1 MKLAPIISTLGMS
14 NQNRNKPSHLY
25 WVDGK
30 IMIYLD
36 CIQYGVET
44 HKNQYK
50 YICMGVSDLD
60 TFYRIQDAYKV
71 PIQLRSEDQ
80 KKLLENVKIKRI
92 TILNCNLKNHK
103 ISYIKGQRKQPK
115 NEINIFRDKD
125 YSEWI
130 QGHRSL

>member
-80 KKLLENVKIKRI
+80 KNKFEFLKINRSA
-92 TILNCNLKNHK
+92 ILNCNLKNHK